1 MCVGAR
7 LHFISSLTMLVK
19 ESCSNSRAMCCTMS
33 SPAVSLLNPALR
45 VAQSVCLLF
54 GVCVSPLAGAQE
66 QAVPLP
72 DKAAA
77 IIKVAIDRILEN
89 RRTYEAANIKPIVE
103 AEKALRSELE
113 RVLKAGNLNGAIAIR
128 EAIESLSHTL
138 VMQAEDRYNETQD
151 LLGDTAAVQSRPS
164 PIGRWT
170 SANATYEIRRDG
182 EVLAPGGE
190 AWGWEWDA
198 MARQIV
204 LFRKTIRFRLGL
216 GTTQMQGTVGTSTTA
231 AVFRRIK

>member
-7 LHFISSLTMLVK
+7 LHFISSHSMLVK
-19 ESCSNSRAMCCTMS
+19 ESCSNSRAMS
-33 SPAVSLLNPALR
+33 SPAVSLLIPALR
-45 VAQSVCLLF
+45 IAQSVCLLF
-54 GVCVSPLAGAQE
+54 GVCVSSLAGAQE
-66 QAVPLP
+66 QAAPLP

-89 RRTYEAANIKPIVE
+89 RRIYEAANIKPIVE

-198 MARQIV
+198 MTRQIV

>member
-1 MCVGAR
+1 
-7 LHFISSLTMLVK
+7 
-19 ESCSNSRAMCCTMS
+19 
-33 SPAVSLLNPALR
+33 
-45 VAQSVCLLF
+45 
-54 GVCVSPLAGAQE
+54 
-66 QAVPLP
+66 
-72 DKAAA
+72 
-77 IIKVAIDRILEN
+77 
-89 RRTYEAANIKPIVE
+89 
-103 AEKALRSELE
+103 
-113 RVLKAGNLNGAIAIR
+113 
-128 EAIESLSHTL
+128 
-138 VMQAEDRYNETQD
+138 
-151 LLGDTAAVQSRPS
+151 VQSRPS